1 MAEFEL
7 IELEFDSSD
16 FQSTLEDEFLLAK
29 LTKEIEAVRDIEQL
43 REGALKLLQLAVM
56 RQGMIRG
63 LCKRLAGL
71 ESNVIRRK
79 YEE

>member
-43 REGALKLLQLAVM
+43 RDGALKLLQLAVM